1 MDIIKLLQLLGLLM
15 TIAALTTVIQ
25 FVHIIQHLQ
34 FLRHVFAYSK
44 RQWLYVLLTEG
55 PMDGGMILRTNFTL
69 AKYS

>member
-1 MDIIKLLQLLGLLM
+1 MGDIIKLLQLLGLLM

-44 RQWLYVLLTEG
+44 RQWLYVLTEG
-55 PMDGGMILRTNFTL
+55 PMAGGMILRTYLSKN
-69 AKYS
+69 S